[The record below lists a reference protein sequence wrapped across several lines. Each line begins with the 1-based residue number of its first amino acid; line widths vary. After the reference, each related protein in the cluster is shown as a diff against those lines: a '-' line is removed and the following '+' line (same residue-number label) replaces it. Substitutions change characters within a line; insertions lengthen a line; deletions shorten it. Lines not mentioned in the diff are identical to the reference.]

1 MIVRV
6 AALCDFAQ
14 VRERMLTIASAGVTR
29 ALRADF
35 PAPMGVMLALML
47 ELSAAEAKLP
57 HEIVARVED
66 SDGQQL
72 AEAMAAFQIGEILD
86 LDPGEML
93 LIPTVLDLRE
103 VALPKPGRYQVVVIP
118 EASEEIALAFRAD
131 YPPDTD

>member
-1 MIVRV
+1 
-6 AALCDFAQ
+6 
-14 VRERMLTIASAGVTR
+14 
-29 ALRADF
+29 
-35 PAPMGVMLALML
+35 MGVMLALML

-72 AEAMAAFQIGEILD
+72 AEAMAAFQIGEIVD

-93 LIPTVLDLRE
+93 LIPTVLDLRD
-103 VALPKPGRYQVVVIP
+103 VALPNPGRYQIVVVP

-131 YPPDTD
+131 SPPDTD